1 MLLKHHSVIPHL
13 SRTNVI
19 FGLCAIFDKNITC
32 ADFNVKI
39 DFIYQETLINFVT
52 RVVRC
57 IFFNTYNK

>member
-1 MLLKHHSVIPHL
+1 
-13 SRTNVI
+13 
-19 FGLCAIFDKNITC
+19 LCAIFDKNITC
-32 ADFNVKI
+32 AYFNDKI